1 MIRIATTDDKSFLHE
16 LYMHA
21 SINPYLLYEP
31 MDAVTFSPI
40 LEVLL
45 QKNLLYIYYTAHNAA
60 IGMFKLVPHTYRSAH
75 IVYLGGVA
83 IHPSFAGKGFGKL
96 MIKDILEYAISIG
109 FVRIE
114 LSVAVNNEKA
124 ISVYKK
130 MGFLKEGV
138 MKKYTYLQ
146 KENIFVDEVLMAF
159 VK

>member
-1 MIRIATTDDKSFLHE
+1 
-16 LYMHA
+16 
-21 SINPYLLYEP
+21 
-31 MDAVTFSPI
+31 MDAVTFNPI

-45 QKNLLYIYYTAHNAA
+45 QKKLLFIYYTAHNAA

-96 MIKDILEYAISIG
+96 MIKDVLEYAISIG